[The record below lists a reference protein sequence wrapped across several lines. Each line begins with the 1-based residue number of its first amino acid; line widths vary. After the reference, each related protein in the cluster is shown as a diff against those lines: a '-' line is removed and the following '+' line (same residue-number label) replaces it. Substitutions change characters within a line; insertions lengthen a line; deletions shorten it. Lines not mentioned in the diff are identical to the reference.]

1 MIIEGAD
8 LNNRE
13 KAMFALR
20 ALYSSHGFSL
30 YRMSKFEEFDLYAR
44 NRDFMDSASII
55 TFTDTDGMLMALK
68 PDVTLS
74 IVKNNRHIG
83 NNIRKIYYNENVYR
97 VSPKTHFFKEIMQV
111 GLECLGQI
119 DDECICEVLLMA
131 AESLQVLSD
140 SAVLDISNLDILSGI
155 IAKCGVSKEVEEE
168 ITGCIGE
175 KNLHGLCKICTEN
188 DLSREQAELLKKLIK
203 LYGEPKRVISE
214 LEQVIAGFED
224 SLSEETQAVF
234 DESIRKLKMIVDAF
248 EGSGF
253 EDMLRIDFSVVSDLN
268 YYNGI
273 IFKGFVEGVPDG
285 VLSGGQ
291 YDKLMDN
298 MNRNSRAIG
307 FAVYMDYLGKLSKFD
322 GEEVIIRG

>member
-1 MIIEGAD
+1 MIIEGTD

-20 ALYSSHGFSL
+20 ALYSRHGFSL
-30 YRMSKFEEFDLYAR
+30 YRMSKFEAYDLYAR

-83 NNIRKIYYNENVYR
+83 DDIRKLYYNENIYR
-97 VSPKTHFFKEIMQV
+97 VSPKTHYFKELMQV
-111 GLECLGQI
+111 GLECLGKV
-119 DDECICEVLLMA
+119 DDECICEVLMMA
-131 AESLQVLSD
+131 AESLDLLSD
-140 SAVLDISNLDILSGI
+140 SAVLDISNLDILSKI
-155 IAKCGVSKEVEEE
+155 IGRCDVSEEVEEE
-168 ITGCIGE
+168 ITTCIGE
-175 KNLHGLCKICTEN
+175 KNIHELRKVCEN
-188 DLSREQAELLKKLIK
+188 AGIGKGNTALLEKLIT
-203 LYGEPKRVISE
+203 LYGEPEKVIGQ
-214 LEQVIAGFED
+214 LEEAIAGIAED
-224 SLSEETQAVF
+224 FAADIARL
-234 DESIRKLKMIVDAF
+234 RKIVDSF
-248 EGSGF
+248 EESPLK
-253 EDMLRIDFSVVSDLN
+253 DMLRIDFSVVSDLN

-291 YDKLMDN
+291 YDRLMDS
-298 MNRNSRAIG
+298 MNRNSRAVG

>member
-8 LNNRE
+8 LNNKE

-83 NNIRKIYYNENVYR
+83 NDIRKLYYNENIYR
-97 VSPKTHFFKEIMQV
+97 VSPKTHYFKEIMQV
-111 GLECLGQI
+111 GLECLGKI
-119 DDECICEVLLMA
+119 DDDCICEVLLMA
-131 AESLQVLSD
+131 AESLKVLSD
-140 SAVLDISNLDILSGI
+140 NAILDISNLDILSRI
-155 IAKCGVSKEVEEE
+155 IEACDVSEEVEAK
-168 ITGCIGE
+168 ITTCIGE
-175 KNLHGLCKICTEN
+175 KNLHGLCRICDESGIGGQKK
-188 DLSREQAELLKKLIK
+188 DLLQKLIT
-203 LYGEPKRVISE
+203 LYGDAEEVISE
-214 LEQVIAGFED
+214 LEEVFYDLGD
-224 SLSEETQAVF
+224 DLTEESRAIYG
-234 DESIRKLKMIVDAF
+234 ESIRKLVMIKDAF
-248 EGSGF
+248 EGTGL
-253 EDMLRIDFSVVSDLN
+253 EDMIRIDFSVVSDLN

-273 IFKGFVEGVPDG
+273 IFKGFVEGIPDG

-322 GEEVIIRG
+322 GEEVVIRG

>member
-83 NNIRKIYYNENVYR
+83 NDIRKLYYNENIYR
-97 VSPKTHFFKEIMQV
+97 VSPKTHYFKEIMQV
-111 GLECLGQI
+111 GLECLGKV
-119 DDECICEVLLMA
+119 DEECICEVLLMA
-131 AESLQVLSD
+131 AESLKVLSEN
-140 SAVLDISNLDILSGI
+140 AVLDISNLDILSRI
-155 IAKCGVSKEVEEE
+155 IEACDVSEEVEAK

-175 KNLHGLCKICTEN
+175 KNLHS
-188 DLSREQAELLKKLIK
+188 LSRICDENGIDGQKKELLQKLIT
-203 LYGEPKRVISE
+203 LYGDPEEVISE
-214 LEQVIAGFED
+214 LEEVFYDLGD
-224 SLSEETQAVF
+224 DLSEESRKIYS
-234 DESIRKLKMIVDAF
+234 DSIKRLVTIMDAF
-248 EGSGF
+248 EGTGL

-298 MNRNSRAIG
+298 MNRTSRAIG

-322 GEEVIIRG
+322 GEEVVIRG